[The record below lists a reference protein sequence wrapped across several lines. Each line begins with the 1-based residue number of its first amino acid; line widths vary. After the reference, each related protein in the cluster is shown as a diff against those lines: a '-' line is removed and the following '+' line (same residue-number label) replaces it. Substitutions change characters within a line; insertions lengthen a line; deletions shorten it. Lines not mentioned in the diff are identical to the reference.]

1 MRSCGFFIF
10 GQIVKKLLKTG
21 YPPPKV
27 VAFTPILW
35 LRHRNF

>member
-1 MRSCGFFIF
+1 
-10 GQIVKKLLKTG
+10 LLKIG

-27 VAFTPILW
+27 MAFTPILW

>member
-1 MRSCGFFIF
+1 MPNPLNKEAPR
-10 GQIVKKLLKTG
+10 VKKLLKID